1 MILLDGVGG
10 GCDVVLSSDLLECSF
25 MKVGESMCAGI

>member
-10 GCDVVLSSDLLECSF
+10 CDVVLSIDLLECSF